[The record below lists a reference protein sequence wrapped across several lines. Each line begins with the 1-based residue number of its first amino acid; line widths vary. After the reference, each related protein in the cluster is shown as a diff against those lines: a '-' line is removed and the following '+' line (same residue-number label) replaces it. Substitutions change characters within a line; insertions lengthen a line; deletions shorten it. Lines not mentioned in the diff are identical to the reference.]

1 MIKNFT
7 SIKKNISKETNNIL
21 KIKKTKVF
29 NSLDNV
35 LKTYKEEYKYSPLL
49 RKVSKKFDILKVDS
63 YKEKKKNIDKK
74 ILNQYKNQY
83 SIITIN
89 GLFQKNESKIPS
101 GISVNTFDKLNNTD
115 KKFFHKFF
123 NNQDDSK
130 SDIFTSI
137 NTINYKES
145 LLIKIDKN
153 YSKKDHVN
161 ILNFIISNS
170 GESINHIRKLIV
182 SNQNSKSVFIEEF
195 ISLDSIENFSTSV
208 TEILQEE
215 NSEMEYLNVQNDK
228 NNFHFNSINISQ
240 KQNSISNCFTFS
252 YSGALVRNNLN
263 IKLKEKNCYS
273 NMYGFY
279 ALREKSHVDNHTTVD
294 HIDENSISNE
304 HYKGIMDNNSNGVF
318 NGKILVRKKA
328 QKTNAF
334 QSNNN
339 ILLSDEAKINTKP
352 QLEIW
357 ADDVKCSHGCTV
369 GQLDKE
375 AIFYLQSRGIS
386 REKAISMLLGAFS
399 EEIIEKIE
407 NQFIKQKI
415 KKLTYKKLEY
425 FTS

>member
-1 MIKNFT
+1 MIKDFT
-7 SIKKNISKETNNIL
+7 SIKKNISKETNNTL

-35 LKTYKEEYKYSPLL
+35 LKTYTEEYKYSPLL

-101 GISVNTFDKLNNTD
+101 GINVNTFNKLNNTD

-170 GESINHIRKLIV
+170 GASINHIRKLIV

-208 TEILQEE
+208 TEIFQEE
-215 NSEMEYLNVQNDK
+215 NSEIEYLNVQNDK

-279 ALREKSHVDNHTTVD
+279 ALKEKSHVDNHTTVD

-318 NGKILVRKKA
+318 NGKIFVRKKA

-369 GQLDKE
+369 GQLNKE

-386 REKAISMLLGAFS
+386 KEKAISMLLGAFS

-407 NQFIKQKI
+407 NQFVKQKI

>member
-1 MIKNFT
+1 MIKDFT
-7 SIKKNISKETNNIL
+7 SIKKNISKETNNTL

-29 NSLDNV
+29 NSLDDV
-35 LKTYKEEYKYSPLL
+35 LKKYKEEYKYSPLL

-63 YKEKKKNIDKK
+63 YKEKKKNIDQK

-89 GLFQKNESKIPS
+89 GLFQKNQSKIPS
-101 GISVNTFDKLNNTD
+101 GISVNTFDKLNDTD

-170 GESINHIRKLIV
+170 GASINHIRKLIV

-195 ISLDSIENFSTSV
+195 ISLNSIENFSTSV
-208 TEILQEE
+208 TEIFQEE
-215 NSEMEYLNVQNDK
+215 NSEIEYLNIQNDK

-318 NGKILVRKKA
+318 NGKIFVRKKA

-369 GQLDKE
+369 GQLNKE

-386 REKAISMLLGAFS
+386 KEKAISMLLGAFS

-407 NQFIKQKI
+407 NQFVKQKI
-415 KKLTYKKLEY
+415 KKITYKKLEY
-425 FTS
+425 FRS

>member
-1 MIKNFT
+1 MIKDFT
-7 SIKKNISKETNNIL
+7 SIKKNISKETNSIL
-21 KIKKTKVF
+21 KTKKTKVF

-115 KKFFHKFF
+115 KKIFHKFF

-130 SDIFTSI
+130 NDIFTSI

-153 YSKKDHVN
+153 YSKKNHIN

-208 TEILQEE
+208 TEIFQEE
-215 NSEMEYLNVQNDK
+215 NSEIEYLNIQNDK

-252 YSGALVRNNLN
+252 FSGALVRNNLN

-318 NGKILVRKKA
+318 NGKIFVRKKA

-407 NQFIKQKI
+407 NQFAKQKI
-415 KKLTYKKLEY
+415 KKITYKKLEY

>member
-1 MIKNFT
+1 MIKDFT
-7 SIKKNISKETNNIL
+7 SIKKNISKETNNTL

-49 RKVSKKFDILKVDS
+49 RKVSKKFDILRVDS

-101 GISVNTFDKLNNTD
+101 GISVNTFNKLHNTD

-153 YSKKDHVN
+153 YSKKDHIN

-208 TEILQEE
+208 TEIFQEE
-215 NSEMEYLNVQNDK
+215 NSEIEYLNVQNDK

-279 ALREKSHVDNHTTVD
+279 ALKEKSHVDNHTTVD

-318 NGKILVRKKA
+318 NGKIFVRKKA

-407 NQFIKQKI
+407 NQFVKQKI

>member
-1 MIKNFT
+1 MIKDFT
-7 SIKKNISKETNNIL
+7 SIKKNISKETNNTL

-89 GLFQKNESKIPS
+89 GLFQKNKSKIPS
-101 GISVNTFDKLNNTD
+101 GISVNTFNKLHNTD

-153 YSKKDHVN
+153 YSKKDHIN

-208 TEILQEE
+208 TEIFQEE
-215 NSEMEYLNVQNDK
+215 NSEIEYLNVQNDK

-279 ALREKSHVDNHTTVD
+279 ALKEKSHVDNHTTVD

-318 NGKILVRKKA
+318 NGKIFVRKKA

-407 NQFIKQKI
+407 NQFVKQKI

>member
-7 SIKKNISKETNNIL
+7 SIKKNISKETNNTL

-29 NSLDNV
+29 DSLDDV

-49 RKVSKKFDILKVDS
+49 RKVSEKFDILRVDS

-208 TEILQEE
+208 TEIFQEE
-215 NSEMEYLNVQNDK
+215 NSEIEYLNIQNDK

>member
-1 MIKNFT
+1 MI
-7 SIKKNISKETNNIL
+7 
-21 KIKKTKVF
+21 
-29 NSLDNV
+29 
-35 LKTYKEEYKYSPLL
+35 TYKEEYKYSPLL

-63 YKEKKKNIDKK
+63 YKVKKKNIDKK

-208 TEILQEE
+208 TEIFQEE
-215 NSEMEYLNVQNDK
+215 NSEIEYLNIQNDK

-263 IKLKEKNCYS
+263 IKLEEKNCYS

-279 ALREKSHVDNHTTVD
+279 ALKEKSHVDNHTTVD

-318 NGKILVRKKA
+318 NGKIFVRKKA

>member
-1 MIKNFT
+1 MIKDFT
-7 SIKKNISKETNNIL
+7 SIKKNISKETNNTL

-208 TEILQEE
+208 TEIFQEE
-215 NSEMEYLNVQNDK
+215 NSEIEYLNIQNDK

-318 NGKILVRKKA
+318 NGKIFVRKKA

-386 REKAISMLLGAFS
+386 KEKAISMLLGAFS

-407 NQFIKQKI
+407 NQFVKQKI

>member
-1 MIKNFT
+1 MIKDFT
-7 SIKKNISKETNNIL
+7 SIKKNISKETNNTL

-101 GISVNTFDKLNNTD
+101 GISVNTFNKLHNTD

-208 TEILQEE
+208 TEIFQEE
-215 NSEMEYLNVQNDK
+215 NSEIEYLNVQNDK

-279 ALREKSHVDNHTTVD
+279 ALKEKSHVDNHTTVD

-318 NGKILVRKKA
+318 NGKIFVRKKA

-407 NQFIKQKI
+407 NQFVKQKI

>member
-1 MIKNFT
+1 MIKDFT
-7 SIKKNISKETNNIL
+7 SIKKNISKETNNTL

-170 GESINHIRKLIV
+170 GASINHIRKLIV

-195 ISLDSIENFSTSV
+195 ISLNSIENFSTSV
-208 TEILQEE
+208 TEIFQEE
-215 NSEMEYLNVQNDK
+215 NSEIEYLNIQNDK

-318 NGKILVRKKA
+318 NGKIFVRKKA

-369 GQLDKE
+369 GQLNKE

-386 REKAISMLLGAFS
+386 KEKAISMLLGAFS

-407 NQFIKQKI
+407 NQFVKQKI
-415 KKLTYKKLEY
+415 KKITYKKLEY

>member
-215 NSEMEYLNVQNDK
+215 NSEIEYLNVQNDK

-318 NGKILVRKKA
+318 NGKIFVRKKA

>member
-1 MIKNFT
+1 MIKDFT
-7 SIKKNISKETNNIL
+7 SIKKNIFKETNSIL
-21 KIKKTKVF
+21 KTKKTKVF

-35 LKTYKEEYKYSPLL
+35 LKTYKEEYKYSSLL
-49 RKVSKKFDILKVDS
+49 RKVSKKFDILRVDS
-63 YKEKKKNIDKK
+63 YKKKKNIDKK

-115 KKFFHKFF
+115 KKIFHKFF

-130 SDIFTSI
+130 NDIFTYI

-153 YSKKDHVN
+153 YSKKNHIN

-195 ISLDSIENFSTSV
+195 ISLNSIENFSTSV
-208 TEILQEE
+208 TEIIQEK
-215 NSEMEYLNVQNDK
+215 NSEIEYLIIQNDK

-279 ALREKSHVDNHTTVD
+279 ALRKKSHVDNHTTVD
-294 HIDENSISNE
+294 HMDENSISNE

-318 NGKILVRKKA
+318 NGKIFVRKKA

-375 AIFYLQSRGIS
+375 AMFYLQSRGIS
-386 REKAISMLLGAFS
+386 KEKAISMLLGAFS

-407 NQFIKQKI
+407 NQFAKQKI
-415 KKLTYKKLEY
+415 KKLTYKKLED

>member
-1 MIKNFT
+1 MIKDFT
-7 SIKKNISKETNNIL
+7 SIKKNIFKETNSIL
-21 KIKKTKVF
+21 KTKKTKVF

-63 YKEKKKNIDKK
+63 YKEKKKDIDKK

-115 KKFFHKFF
+115 KKIFHKFF

-130 SDIFTSI
+130 NDIFTSI

-153 YSKKDHVN
+153 YSKKNHIN

-208 TEILQEE
+208 TEIIQEE
-215 NSEMEYLNVQNDK
+215 NSEIEYLSIQNDK

-252 YSGALVRNNLN
+252 YSGAVVRNNLN

-279 ALREKSHVDNHTTVD
+279 ALRKKSHVDNHTTVD

-318 NGKILVRKKA
+318 NGKIFVRKKA

-339 ILLSDEAKINTKP
+339 VILSDEAKINTKP

-375 AIFYLQSRGIS
+375 AMFYLQSRGIS
-386 REKAISMLLGAFS
+386 KEKAISMLLGAFS

-407 NQFIKQKI
+407 NQLVKQKI

>member
-1 MIKNFT
+1 MIKDFT
-7 SIKKNISKETNNIL
+7 SIKKNIFKETNSIL
-21 KIKKTKVF
+21 KTKKTKVF

-49 RKVSKKFDILKVDS
+49 RKVSKKFDILRVDS

-115 KKFFHKFF
+115 KKIFHKFF

-130 SDIFTSI
+130 NDIFTSI

-153 YSKKDHVN
+153 YSKKNHIN

-208 TEILQEE
+208 TEIIQEE
-215 NSEMEYLNVQNDK
+215 NSEIEYLSIQNHK

-252 YSGALVRNNLN
+252 YSGAVVRNNLN

-279 ALREKSHVDNHTTVD
+279 ALRKKSHVDNHTTVD
-294 HIDENSISNE
+294 HLDENSISNE

-318 NGKILVRKKA
+318 NGKIFVRKKA

-339 ILLSDEAKINTKP
+339 IILSDEAKINTKP

-375 AIFYLQSRGIS
+375 AMFYLQSRGIS
-386 REKAISMLLGAFS
+386 KEKAISMLLGAFS

-407 NQFIKQKI
+407 NQFAKQKI
-415 KKLTYKKLEY
+415 KKITYKKLEY

>member
-1 MIKNFT
+1 MIKDFT
-7 SIKKNISKETNNIL
+7 SIKKNIFKETNSIL
-21 KIKKTKVF
+21 KTKKTKVF

-49 RKVSKKFDILKVDS
+49 RKVSKKFDILRVDS

-101 GISVNTFDKLNNTD
+101 GISVNTFDKLNNAD
-115 KKFFHKFF
+115 KKIFHKSF

-130 SDIFTSI
+130 NDIFTSI

-153 YSKKDHVN
+153 YSKKNHIN

-208 TEILQEE
+208 TEIFQEE
-215 NSEMEYLNVQNDK
+215 NSEIEYLNIQNDK

-252 YSGALVRNNLN
+252 YSGAVVRNNLN

-279 ALREKSHVDNHTTVD
+279 ALRKKSHVDNHTTVD

-318 NGKILVRKKA
+318 NGKIFVRKKA

-375 AIFYLQSRGIS
+375 AMFYLQSRGIS
-386 REKAISMLLGAFS
+386 KEKAISMLLGAFS

-407 NQFIKQKI
+407 NQFAKQKI

>member
-1 MIKNFT
+1 MIKDFT
-7 SIKKNISKETNNIL
+7 SIKKNISKETNNTL

-161 ILNFIISNS
+161 ILNFIIPNS
-170 GESINHIRKLIV
+170 GASINHIRKLIV

-195 ISLDSIENFSTSV
+195 ISLNSIENFSTSV
-208 TEILQEE
+208 TEIFQEE
-215 NSEMEYLNVQNDK
+215 NSEIEYLNIQNDK

-318 NGKILVRKKA
+318 NGKIFVRKKA

-369 GQLDKE
+369 GQLNKE

-386 REKAISMLLGAFS
+386 KEKAISMLLGAFS

-407 NQFIKQKI
+407 NQFVKQKI
-415 KKLTYKKLEY
+415 KKITYKKLEY
-425 FTS
+425 FRS

>member
-1 MIKNFT
+1 MIKNLT

>member
-170 GESINHIRKLIV
+170 GESINHTRKLIV

-208 TEILQEE
+208 TEIFQEE
-215 NSEMEYLNVQNDK
+215 NSEIEYLNIQNDK

-318 NGKILVRKKA
+318 NGKIFVRKKA

>member
-1 MIKNFT
+1 MIKDFT
-7 SIKKNISKETNNIL
+7 SIKKNISKETNNTL

-63 YKEKKKNIDKK
+63 YKEKKKDIDKK

-115 KKFFHKFF
+115 KKIFHKFF

-130 SDIFTSI
+130 NDIFTSI

-153 YSKKDHVN
+153 YSKKNHIN

-208 TEILQEE
+208 TEIIQEE
-215 NSEMEYLNVQNDK
+215 NSEIEYLSIQNDK

-279 ALREKSHVDNHTTVD
+279 ALRKKSHVDNHTTVD

-318 NGKILVRKKA
+318 NGKIFVRKKA

-375 AIFYLQSRGIS
+375 AMFYLQSRGIS
-386 REKAISMLLGAFS
+386 KEKAISMLLGAFS

-407 NQFIKQKI
+407 NQFAKQKI
-415 KKLTYKKLEY
+415 KKITYKKLEY

>member
-1 MIKNFT
+1 MIKDFT
-7 SIKKNISKETNNIL
+7 SIKKNISKETNNTL

-153 YSKKDHVN
+153 YSKKDHIN

-208 TEILQEE
+208 TEIFQEE
-215 NSEMEYLNVQNDK
+215 NSEIEYLNVQNDK

-279 ALREKSHVDNHTTVD
+279 ALKEKSHVDNHTTVD

-318 NGKILVRKKA
+318 NGKIFVRKKA

-407 NQFIKQKI
+407 NQFVKQKI

>member
-1 MIKNFT
+1 MIKDFT
-7 SIKKNISKETNNIL
+7 SIKKNISKETNNTL

-29 NSLDNV
+29 NSLDDV
-35 LKTYKEEYKYSPLL
+35 LKKYKEEYKYSPLL

-170 GESINHIRKLIV
+170 GASINHIRKLIV

-208 TEILQEE
+208 TEIFQEE
-215 NSEMEYLNVQNDK
+215 NSEIEYLNIQNDK

-318 NGKILVRKKA
+318 NGKIFVRKKA

>member
-1 MIKNFT
+1 MIKDFT
-7 SIKKNISKETNNIL
+7 SIKKNIFKETNNIL
-21 KIKKTKVF
+21 KTKKTKVF

-49 RKVSKKFDILKVDS
+49 RKVSKKFDILRVDS

-115 KKFFHKFF
+115 KKIFHKFF

-130 SDIFTSI
+130 NDIFTSI

-153 YSKKDHVN
+153 YSKKNHIN

-208 TEILQEE
+208 TEIIQEE
-215 NSEMEYLNVQNDK
+215 NSEIEYLSIQNDK

-252 YSGALVRNNLN
+252 YSGAVVRNNLN

-279 ALREKSHVDNHTTVD
+279 ALRKKSHVDNHTTVD

-318 NGKILVRKKA
+318 NGKIFVRKKA

-339 ILLSDEAKINTKP
+339 VILSDEAKINTKP

-375 AIFYLQSRGIS
+375 AMFYLQSRGIS
-386 REKAISMLLGAFS
+386 KEKAISMLLGAFS

-407 NQFIKQKI
+407 NQFAKQKI
-415 KKLTYKKLEY
+415 KKITYKKLEY

>member
-1 MIKNFT
+1 MIKDFT
-7 SIKKNISKETNNIL
+7 SIKKNISKETNNTL

-29 NSLDNV
+29 NSLDDV
-35 LKTYKEEYKYSPLL
+35 LKKYKEEYKYSPLL

-63 YKEKKKNIDKK
+63 YKEKKKNIDQK

-89 GLFQKNESKIPS
+89 GLFQKNQSKIPS
-101 GISVNTFDKLNNTD
+101 GISVNTFDKLNDTD

-208 TEILQEE
+208 TEIFQEE
-215 NSEMEYLNVQNDK
+215 NSEIEYLNIQNDK

-318 NGKILVRKKA
+318 NGKIFVRKKA

-369 GQLDKE
+369 GQLNKE

-386 REKAISMLLGAFS
+386 KEKAISMLLGAFS

-407 NQFIKQKI
+407 NQFVKQKI
-415 KKLTYKKLEY
+415 KKITYKKLEY
-425 FTS
+425 FRS

>member
-101 GISVNTFDKLNNTD
+101 GISVNTFDQLNNTD

-208 TEILQEE
+208 TEIFQEE
-215 NSEMEYLNVQNDK
+215 NSEIEYLNIQNDK

-318 NGKILVRKKA
+318 NGKIFVRKKA

>member
-1 MIKNFT
+1 MIKDFT
-7 SIKKNISKETNNIL
+7 SIKKNIFKETNSIL
-21 KIKKTKVF
+21 KTKKTKVF

-35 LKTYKEEYKYSPLL
+35 LKTYKEEYKYSSLL
-49 RKVSKKFDILKVDS
+49 RKVSKKFDILRVDS
-63 YKEKKKNIDKK
+63 YKEKKKSIDKK

-115 KKFFHKFF
+115 KKIFHKFF

-130 SDIFTSI
+130 NDIFTSI

-153 YSKKDHVN
+153 YSKRNHIN

-208 TEILQEE
+208 TEIIQEE
-215 NSEMEYLNVQNDK
+215 NSEIEYLIIQNDK

-279 ALREKSHVDNHTTVD
+279 ALRKKSHVDNHTTVD

-318 NGKILVRKKA
+318 NGKIFVRKKA

-339 ILLSDEAKINTKP
+339 IILSDEAKINTKP

-375 AIFYLQSRGIS
+375 AMFYLQSRGIS
-386 REKAISMLLGAFS
+386 KKKAIAMLLGAFS

-407 NQFIKQKI
+407 NKFAKQKI
-415 KKLTYKKLEY
+415 KKITYKKLEY

>member
-208 TEILQEE
+208 TEIFQEE
-215 NSEMEYLNVQNDK
+215 NSEIEYLNIQNDK

>member
-1 MIKNFT
+1 MIKDFT
-7 SIKKNISKETNNIL
+7 SIKKNISKETNSIL
-21 KIKKTKVF
+21 KTKKTKVF

-63 YKEKKKNIDKK
+63 YKEKKKDIDKK

-101 GISVNTFDKLNNTD
+101 GVSVNTFDKLNNTD
-115 KKFFHKFF
+115 KKIFHKSF

-130 SDIFTSI
+130 NDIFTSI

-153 YSKKDHVN
+153 YSKKNHIN

-208 TEILQEE
+208 TEIFQEE
-215 NSEMEYLNVQNDK
+215 NSEIEYLNIQNDK

-252 YSGALVRNNLN
+252 FSGALVRNNLN

-279 ALREKSHVDNHTTVD
+279 ALRKKSHVDNHTTVD

-318 NGKILVRKKA
+318 NGKIFVRKKA

-375 AIFYLQSRGIS
+375 AMFYLQSRGIS
-386 REKAISMLLGAFS
+386 KEKAISMLLGAFS

-407 NQFIKQKI
+407 NQFVKQKI

>member
-1 MIKNFT
+1 M
-7 SIKKNISKETNNIL
+7 
-21 KIKKTKVF
+21 
-29 NSLDNV
+29 
-35 LKTYKEEYKYSPLL
+35 
-49 RKVSKKFDILKVDS
+49 
-63 YKEKKKNIDKK
+63 
-74 ILNQYKNQY
+74 
-83 SIITIN
+83 
-89 GLFQKNESKIPS
+89 
-101 GISVNTFDKLNNTD
+101 
-115 KKFFHKFF
+115 
-123 NNQDDSK
+123 
-130 SDIFTSI
+130 
-137 NTINYKES
+137 
-145 LLIKIDKN
+145 
-153 YSKKDHVN
+153 
-161 ILNFIISNS
+161 
-170 GESINHIRKLIV
+170 
-182 SNQNSKSVFIEEF
+182 
-195 ISLDSIENFSTSV
+195 
-208 TEILQEE
+208 QEE
-215 NSEMEYLNVQNDK
+215 NSEIEYLNVQNDK

-318 NGKILVRKKA
+318 NGKIFVRKKA

>member
-1 MIKNFT
+1 MIKDFT
-7 SIKKNISKETNNIL
+7 SIKKNISKETNSIL
-21 KIKKTKVF
+21 KTKKTKVF

-63 YKEKKKNIDKK
+63 YKEKKKDIDKK

-101 GISVNTFDKLNNTD
+101 GVSVNTFDKLNNTD
-115 KKFFHKFF
+115 KKIFHKSF

-130 SDIFTSI
+130 NDIFTSI

-153 YSKKDHVN
+153 YSKKNHIN

-208 TEILQEE
+208 TEIFQEE
-215 NSEMEYLNVQNDK
+215 NSEIEYLNIQNDK

-240 KQNSISNCFTFS
+240 KENSISNCFTFS

-318 NGKILVRKKA
+318 NGKIFVRKKA

-407 NQFIKQKI
+407 NQFAKQKI
-415 KKLTYKKLEY
+415 KKITYKKLEY

>member
-1 MIKNFT
+1 MIKDFT
-7 SIKKNISKETNNIL
+7 SIKKNISKETNNTL

-49 RKVSKKFDILKVDS
+49 RKVSKKFDILRADS
-63 YKEKKKNIDKK
+63 YKEKQKNIDKK

-89 GLFQKNESKIPS
+89 GLFQKNQSKIPS
-101 GISVNTFDKLNNTD
+101 GISVNTFDKLNDTD

-195 ISLDSIENFSTSV
+195 ISLNSIENFSTSV
-208 TEILQEE
+208 TEIFQEE
-215 NSEMEYLNVQNDK
+215 NSEIEYLNIQNDK

-318 NGKILVRKKA
+318 NGKIFVRKKA

-407 NQFIKQKI
+407 NQFVKQKI
-415 KKLTYKKLEY
+415 KKITYKKLEY

>member
-1 MIKNFT
+1 MIKDFT
-7 SIKKNISKETNNIL
+7 SIKKNISKETNNTL

-63 YKEKKKNIDKK
+63 YKVKKKNIDKK

-89 GLFQKNESKIPS
+89 GLFQKNKSKIPS
-101 GISVNTFDKLNNTD
+101 GISVNTFNKLHNTD

-170 GESINHIRKLIV
+170 SESINHIRKLIV

-208 TEILQEE
+208 TEIFQEE
-215 NSEMEYLNVQNDK
+215 NSEIEYLNVQNDK

-279 ALREKSHVDNHTTVD
+279 ALKEKSHVDNHTTVD

-318 NGKILVRKKA
+318 NGKIFVRKKA

-407 NQFIKQKI
+407 NQFVKQKI

>member
-208 TEILQEE
+208 TEIFQEE
-215 NSEMEYLNVQNDK
+215 NSEIEYLNIQNDK

-318 NGKILVRKKA
+318 NGKIFVRKKA

>member
-1 MIKNFT
+1 MIKNLT

-101 GISVNTFDKLNNTD
+101 GISVNTFDNLNNTD

-170 GESINHIRKLIV
+170 GASINHIRKLIV

-208 TEILQEE
+208 TEIFQEE
-215 NSEMEYLNVQNDK
+215 NSEIEYLNIQNDK

>member
-1 MIKNFT
+1 MIKDFT
-7 SIKKNISKETNNIL
+7 SIKKNISKETNNTL

-170 GESINHIRKLIV
+170 GESINHIRKLII

-195 ISLDSIENFSTSV
+195 ISLNSIENFSTSV
-208 TEILQEE
+208 TEIFQEE
-215 NSEMEYLNVQNDK
+215 NSEIEYLNIQNDK

-318 NGKILVRKKA
+318 NGKIFVRKKA

>member
-1 MIKNFT
+1 MIKDFT
-7 SIKKNISKETNNIL
+7 SIKKNIFKETNSIL
-21 KIKKTKVF
+21 KTKKTKVF

-49 RKVSKKFDILKVDS
+49 RKVSKKFDILRVDS

-115 KKFFHKFF
+115 KKIFHKFF

-130 SDIFTSI
+130 NDIFTSI

-153 YSKKDHVN
+153 YSKKNHIN

-208 TEILQEE
+208 TEIIQEE
-215 NSEMEYLNVQNDK
+215 NSEIEYLSIQNDK

-252 YSGALVRNNLN
+252 YSGAVVRNNLN

-279 ALREKSHVDNHTTVD
+279 ALRKKSHVDNHTTVD

-318 NGKILVRKKA
+318 NGKIFVRKKA

-375 AIFYLQSRGIS
+375 AMFYLQSRGIS
-386 REKAISMLLGAFS
+386 KEKAISMLLGAFS

-407 NQFIKQKI
+407 NQFAKQKI
-415 KKLTYKKLEY
+415 KKITYKKLEY

>member
-1 MIKNFT
+1 MIKDFT
-7 SIKKNISKETNNIL
+7 SIKKNISKETNNTL

-35 LKTYKEEYKYSPLL
+35 LKTYTEEYKYSPLL

-101 GISVNTFDKLNNTD
+101 GINVNTFNKLNNTD

-153 YSKKDHVN
+153 YSKKDHIN

-208 TEILQEE
+208 TEIFQEE
-215 NSEMEYLNVQNDK
+215 NSEIEYLNVQNDK

-279 ALREKSHVDNHTTVD
+279 ALKEKSHVDNHTTVD

-318 NGKILVRKKA
+318 NGKIFVRKKA

-375 AIFYLQSRGIS
+375 AMFYLQSRGIS

-407 NQFIKQKI
+407 NQFVKQKI